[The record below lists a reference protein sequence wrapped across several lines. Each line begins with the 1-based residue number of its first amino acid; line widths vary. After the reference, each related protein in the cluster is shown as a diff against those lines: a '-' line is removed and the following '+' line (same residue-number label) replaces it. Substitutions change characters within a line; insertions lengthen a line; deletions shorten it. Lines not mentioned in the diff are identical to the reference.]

1 MKSVK
6 DLNDQ
11 HTPKATATLCN
22 KSSLKI
28 VLIFKYASFKKCKLH
43 PSWQKETADCSK
55 ELSWINVALTFM
67 CHVFDADTLFTE
79 SEKPLLLQRN
89 FLYVMMQPAWH
100 STFISNLNGVCTP
113 APGLLGQGSFPPLQR
128 VSEGQGRSC
137 MERTAVSTLRTAQA
151 VMQRH
156 LVNEQLKTW
165 C

>member
-1 MKSVK
+1 MTNIHQKQQLHCVTNQALK
-6 DLNDQ
+6 LYWYLNMLHLKNVSFIQADKRRQ
-11 HTPKATATLCN
+11 LTVAE
-22 KSSLKI
+22 SSHGSMLPWPSC
-28 VLIFKYASFKKCKLH
+28 VTFLMLIH
-43 PSWQKETADCSK
+43 
-55 ELSWINVALTFM
+55 
-67 CHVFDADTLFTE
+67 FTE

-137 MERTAVSTLRTAQA
+137 MERTAVSALRIAEA

>member
-1 MKSVK
+1 MTNIHQKQQLHCVTNQALK
-6 DLNDQ
+6 LYWYLNMLHLKNVSFIQADKRRQ
-11 HTPKATATLCN
+11 LTVAE
-22 KSSLKI
+22 SSHGSMLPWPSC
-28 VLIFKYASFKKCKLH
+28 VTFLMLIH
-43 PSWQKETADCSK
+43 
-55 ELSWINVALTFM
+55 
-67 CHVFDADTLFTE
+67 FTE

-100 STFISNLNGVCTP
+100 STFISNSNGVCTP

-137 MERTAVSTLRTAQA
+137 MERTAVSALRTAQA